1 MKTLIKKWL
10 GLAALVVLISC
21 NNNQPE
27 KDREYVPNPTT
38 LEELFRGFNQAELT
52 PDIYHFDK
60 EPVVVVAT
68 GHLYP
73 LLKYPLAYQAL
84 IEEVNKQNPDYFF
97 VLGDIVF
104 NNTEEEWDTVF
115 SYLKKVNA
123 KIYFS
128 PGNHDLNYHYER
140 YEGKRDHQ
148 IEAEMQYLKEV
159 GYRYKVVEDNL
170 ANYVFVNANDSA
182 KRILS
187 YINRM
192 RQKMEIT
199 KQMFLFSSQSLWF
212 NQQQDPNKN
221 DTWVLRPFH
230 REEFLP
236 YVEDFQY
243 LVHGDWNC
251 RFFRGKFRKSH
262 GRFDVIAVGNKRA
275 GDSLYITRL
284 LIYKDS
290 VAAKPL
296 FVSIPSE
303 CLWYKK

>member
-1 MKTLIKKWL
+1 MKTSIKKWL
-10 GLAALVVLISC
+10 GLVMLVMLISC
-21 NNNQPE
+21 NNSNQE
-27 KDREYVPNPTT
+27 KDNKFVPNPTT

-60 EPVVVVAT
+60 KPIVVVTT

-73 LLKYPLAYQAL
+73 LLKYPLAYQAM
-84 IEEVNKQNPDYFF
+84 INEVNKQKPDYFF
-97 VLGDIVF
+97 ILGDIVF
-104 NNTEEEWDTVF
+104 NNTEAEWDTVF

-140 YEGKRDHQ
+140 YEGKRDHE
-148 IEAEMQYLKEV
+148 IEAEMRYLKEV

-182 KRILS
+182 KRILT

-192 RQKMEIT
+192 RPKMDTT
-199 KQMFLFSSQSLWF
+199 KLMLLFSSQSLWF
-212 NQQQDPNKN
+212 NQQQEPGK
-221 DTWVLRPFH
+221 TSSWVLRPFH

-236 YVEDFQY
+236 YVEDFKF
-243 LVHGDWNC
+243 LIHGDWN
-251 RFFRGKFRKSH
+251 RKFFRGKFRKSN
-262 GRFDVIAVGNKRA
+262 GYFDVIAVGNKRA

-290 VAAKPL
+290 VVATPF
-296 FVSIPSE
+296 FVNIPPE
-303 CLWYKK
+303 CKWYKK